1 MKKEVNVYIRT
12 ENDKHDLVFKRNGKV
27 NLTKAPA
34 GYRFV
39 PFPVDT
45 MENAQNLD
53 PRFIMPHKFS
63 LTEHL
68 SFFVLVKDT
77 DPSPLQLYKTDAARD
92 ERYNKRFIEFSAM
105 STEDD
110 SGEVIP
116 YDAPSDYNLEDTV
129 VRSVTH
135 DEIRAKLHLW
145 DEKNRKYN
153 QQHPDAMQRTV
164 RYEDIYVVCYI
175 WRDTVTEASED
186 LGMPMTT
193 ISDAIRKI
201 NPLVREY
208 YEE

>member
-1 MKKEVNVYIRT
+1 
-12 ENDKHDLVFKRNGKV
+12 
-27 NLTKAPA
+27 
-34 GYRFV
+34 
-39 PFPVDT
+39 
-45 MENAQNLD
+45 MENVQNLNLD

-63 LTEHL
+63 MTEHL
-68 SFFVLVKDT
+68 SSFVLMEDT
-77 DPSPLQLYKTDAARD
+77 KPSPLQRYKTDAARD
-92 ERYNKRFIEFSAM
+92 ERYNSRNIVFSDM
-105 STEDD
+105 STEND

-129 VRSVTH
+129 VRSVMH

-145 DEKNRKYN
+145 DLKNKEYN
-153 QQHPDAMQRTV
+153 HQHPKAVQRTI

-186 LGMPMTT
+186 LGMPKTT

-201 NPLVREY
+201 NPLVKEY